1 MPRRRAKPAKPERV
15 IGERIAAIR
24 KRQAMTQVQL
34 AAAVGMDQSL
44 LSRCER
50 GGLRLHGALVADLAR
65 TLQVTADEIL
75 GLKEPK
81 DGPLFDRRV
90 VRRIRQIEQLPR
102 RKKEILFAT
111 IDSFLRGESV
121 GRA

>member
-1 MPRRRAKPAKPERV
+1 
-15 IGERIAAIR
+15 
-24 KRQAMTQVQL
+24 MTQVEL

-50 GGLRLHGALVADLAR
+50 GGLRLHGALIADLAR
-65 TLQVTADEIL
+65 TLKVSADEIL
-75 GLKEPK
+75 GLKESK

-90 VRRIRQIEQLPR
+90 LRRIQQIEQLPR

-121 GRA
+121 GRAS